1 MVIINQ
7 ERSWYIS
14 IRKWIHDFNLCEY
27 FYSELII
34 RILYLYKTFD
44 AQIGMAALSILYLGI
59 QFSLVSARRN

>member
-14 IRKWIHDFNLCEY
+14 IHEWIHDFNLCEY
-27 FYSELII
+27 IYSELII
-34 RILYLYKTFD
+34 RNLSLYKTFD

-59 QFSLVSARRN
+59 QFSLVSAGRN